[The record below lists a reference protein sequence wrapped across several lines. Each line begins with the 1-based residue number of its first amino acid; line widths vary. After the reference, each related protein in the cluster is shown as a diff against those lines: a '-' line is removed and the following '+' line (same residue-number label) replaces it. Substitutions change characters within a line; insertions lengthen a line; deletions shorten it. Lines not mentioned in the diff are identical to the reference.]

1 MTDITFKA
9 MLVEEYEKGKY
20 SREITERK
28 LSDLPENDVLIKVSY
43 SSLNYKDAL
52 SAGGHKGI
60 TRQYPHTPGIDASGT
75 VVESGSPDIQQG
87 EKVLVTG
94 YDLGMNTPGGFAQYI
109 SVPAEWV
116 VKLPEELSLKEA
128 MMYGTAGFTAGISIF
143 ELQEHDISPYSGS
156 ILVTG
161 ASGGV
166 GSLAC
171 GMLSKAGYKVIASSG
186 KNSDTAFFES
196 LGVSK
201 LTGREE
207 MEDEPK
213 KPLLSKRWKGAI
225 DTIGGETLQTAVKSA
240 DHRGVVCTMG
250 NVLSDKFSLT
260 VYPFILRGV
269 KLVGIDSASRPMNE
283 RKYIW
288 SKIASDWKI
297 DNYEQHIKEV
307 SLEELSGEI
316 DLILQGKQKGRI
328 IVNLEA

>member
-9 MLVEEYEKGKY
+9 MVVEEYEKGKY
-20 SREITERK
+20 SGKIKERK
-28 LSDLPENDVLIKVSY
+28 ISELPDNDVLIKVSY

-52 SAGGHKGI
+52 SAKGHKGI
-60 TRQYPHTPGIDASGT
+60 TRHYPHTPGIDASGT
-75 VVESGSPDIQQG
+75 VIRSNSADLEEG
-87 EKVLVTG
+87 EEVIVTG
-94 YDLGMNTPGGFAQYI
+94 YDLGMNTPGGFGQYI

-116 VKLPEELSLKEA
+116 VKLPEGLTPKEA

-156 ILVTG
+156 VLVTG

-186 KNSDTAFFES
+186 KNSETAFFES

-201 LTGREE
+201 LSGREE
-207 MEDEPK
+207 MKDEPR

-225 DTIGGETLQTAVKSA
+225 DTVGGEALQTAVKSA

-288 SKIASDWKI
+288 SKIATDWKI
-297 DNYEQHIKEV
+297 DNYEKHIKEV
-307 SLEELSGEI
+307 SLEDLNSEI
-316 DLILQGKQKGRI
+316 ELILQGKQKGRV
-328 IVNLEA
+328 IVNPEA